1 MRNCQTVIQITCTIL
16 YSHHQCIKI
25 PIAPHSCQYLVLCFN
40 LLIFLHSIE
49 SVVWCYL
56 IVALIYISLLTNDAE
71 HFFMCLLA
79 TCLSWLV
86 KWPFKYFAHFKNW
99 LVFLLSNWKSCL
111 YTLDTSPMHI
121 HVLQILSPNE

>member
-1 MRNCQTVIQITCTIL
+1 MPNFMRNCQTVIQITCTIL

-71 HFFMCLLA
+71 YFFMCLFIGYLYI
-79 TCLSWLV
+79 
-86 KWPFKYFAHFKNW
+86 PFKYFAHFKNW
-99 LVFLLSNWKSCL
+99 LVFFTIELEELFIYFGYKSHAHTCFAN
-111 YTLDTSPMHI
+111 TFS
-121 HVLQILSPNE
+121 Q